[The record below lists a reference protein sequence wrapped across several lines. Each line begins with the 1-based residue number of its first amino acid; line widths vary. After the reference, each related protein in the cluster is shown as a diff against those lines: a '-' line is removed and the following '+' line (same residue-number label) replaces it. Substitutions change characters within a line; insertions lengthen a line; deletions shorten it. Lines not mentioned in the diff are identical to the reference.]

1 MKNKDYQICRRC
13 VMDTTDQEIQFDDTG
28 VCNHCLY
35 FDDVLSKKWYPNAN
49 GSRMLDE
56 IILQIQTDGKNK
68 KYDCVIGLSGG
79 VDSSY
84 LAYILKVRYPKL
96 RILAIH
102 IDGGWNSELAVHN
115 IENIVKRLDID
126 LYTGVIPWDEMQD
139 LQLAYFKSQ
148 LANQDVP
155 QDHAFFATLYEVAL
169 KNDIKYFL
177 SGGNLA
183 TESILPSFWGY
194 DAMDSKQLKAI
205 HKKFGTKRLKK
216 YVTVSFF
223 KRKVYY
229 PYFLKFKVIRPLDY
243 LPYNKDKS
251 KEIIKQELDWR
262 DYGGK
267 HHESKFTKFFQAYWL
282 PQKFG
287 FDKRK
292 AHLSSLIVS
301 GQLNREDAL
310 LELNKPLYEE
320 KELFDDKEYL
330 AKKLGITLDEFNSIM
345 NEPNKKFTDYPSNF
359 HKERLFKKIIQKL
372 SLIKNKI
379 FK

>member
-13 VMDTTDQEIQFDDTG
+13 VMDTTDQEIQFDDNG

-84 LAYILKVRYPKL
+84 LAYILKVRYPTL

-126 LYTGVIPWDEMQD
+126 LYTGVIPWEEMQD

-229 PYFLKFKVIRPLDY
+229 PYFLKFKIIRPLDY

-301 GQLNREDAL
+301 GQLNRKDAL
-310 LELNKPLYEE
+310 LELTKPLYEE
-320 KELFDDKEYL
+320 KEIFDDKEYL

-345 NEPNKKFTDYPSNF
+345 NQPNKKFTDYPSNF